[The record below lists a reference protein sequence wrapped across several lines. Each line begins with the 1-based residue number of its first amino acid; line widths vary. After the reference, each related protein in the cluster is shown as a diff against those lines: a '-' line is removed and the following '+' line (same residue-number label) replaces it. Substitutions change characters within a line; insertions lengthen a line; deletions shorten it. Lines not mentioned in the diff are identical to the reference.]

1 MRRDKNVD
9 KARKATRRKL
19 RVRKAINGTADCP
32 RLSVFRS
39 ARHIYTQLLDDDA
52 GRSIAAASS
61 ESPEMCAKNMASM
74 GNRKAAYEVG
84 ELLAEKAK
92 ALGVSKVLF
101 DRGAY
106 LYHGRVRALAEGARK
121 GGLDF

>member
-19 RVRKAINGTADCP
+19 RVRKNINGTADCP

-39 ARHIYTQLLDDDA
+39 ARHIYAQLLDDDI
-52 GRSIAAASS
+52 GGSIAAASS
-61 ESPEMCAKNMASM
+61 KSAEFRDKGSNGT
-74 GNRKAAYEVG
+74 GNKAAAHEVG

-92 ALGVSKVLF
+92 ALGISKVLF
-101 DRGAY
+101 DRGPY

-121 GGLDF
+121 GGLNF

>member
-1 MRRDKNVD
+1 MKQDRNLD
-9 KARKATRRKL
+9 KARKARRRKL
-19 RVRKAINGTADCP
+19 RVRKAIQGTADCP

-39 ARHIYTQLLDDDA
+39 ARHIYAQLLDDDS
-52 GRSIAAASS
+52 GRAIVAISS
-61 ESPEMCAKNMASM
+61 KSPEFRAKNIDRA
-74 GNRKAAYEVG
+74 GNREAAHEVG
-84 ELLAEKAK
+84 RLMAEKAI

-101 DRGAY
+101 DRGPY

>member
-19 RVRKAINGTADCP
+19 RVRKTINGTAGCP
-32 RLSVFRS
+32 RLTVFRS
-39 ARHIYTQLLDDDA
+39 ARHIYAQLLDDA
-52 GRSIAAASS
+52 TGATVAAASS
-61 ESPEMCAKNMASM
+61 DSPEVRAKKLEHT
-74 GNRKAAYEVG
+74 GNKEAANEVG
-84 ELLAEKAK
+84 KVLAEKAK

-101 DRGAY
+101 DRGSY
-106 LYHGRVRALAEGARK
+106 LYHGRVRALAEGARE